1 MHLEN
6 LLTQSQAAEAE
17 AIRQAAE
24 ATQRLS
30 AASAQHVTQLESELQ
45 QVCFGFFRRIDDAV
59 SAYLFGVHS
68 QGWKQYRKTNLQG
81 VKKDDC
87 IHGALLGEDRT

>member
-45 QVCFGFFRRIDDAV
+45 QVCFDFFVLIDDGG
-59 SAYLFGVHS
+59 SAYMFGVHS
-68 QGWKQYRKTNLQG
+68 QG
-81 VKKDDC
+81 
-87 IHGALLGEDRT
+87 

>member
-45 QVCFGFFRRIDDAV
+45 QVCFGFFTGIDDAA
-59 SAYLFGVHS
+59 SAYMFGVHS
-68 QGWKQYRKTNLQG
+68 QGWKQCRKLICR
-81 VKKDDC
+81 V
-87 IHGALLGEDRT
+87 

>member
-30 AASAQHVTQLESELQ
+30 AASAQHVTQLESDLQ
-45 QVCFGFFRRIDDAV
+45 QVCFFRRIDDAA
-59 SAYLFGVHS
+59 SAYMFGVHS
-68 QGWKQYRKTNLQG
+68 QGWKQCRKLICR
-81 VKKDDC
+81 V
-87 IHGALLGEDRT
+87 